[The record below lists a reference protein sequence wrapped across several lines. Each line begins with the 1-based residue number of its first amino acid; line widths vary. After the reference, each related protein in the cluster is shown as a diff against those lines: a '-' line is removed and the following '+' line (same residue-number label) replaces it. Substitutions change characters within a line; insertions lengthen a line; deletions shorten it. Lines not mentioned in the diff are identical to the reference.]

1 MKAVHTK
8 MNNFREIQASLN
20 EKTARYPSRREP
32 NNMEIEST
40 SCGLKVGMLIP
51 LISKLKKLLKKESMV
66 CMKLKG

>member
-32 NNMEIEST
+32 YIMEIEST
-40 SCGLKVGMLIP
+40 LCGLKVPHWDPDSIH
-51 LISKLKKLLKKESMV
+51 
-66 CMKLKG
+66 

>member
-40 SCGLKVGMLIP
+40 SCGLK
-51 LISKLKKLLKKESMV
+51 LKKLLKKESMV